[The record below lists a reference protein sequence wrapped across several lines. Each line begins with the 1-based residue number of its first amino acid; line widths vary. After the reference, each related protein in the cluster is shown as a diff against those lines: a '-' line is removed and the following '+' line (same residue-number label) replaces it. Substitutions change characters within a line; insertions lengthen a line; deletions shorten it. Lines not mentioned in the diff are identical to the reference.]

1 MDEKYSEAVKT
12 AFLHYHK
19 KGWVYQGERVINW
32 CPRCQTSLSDL
43 EIEHN
48 EQKGKLYFIKYPDKK
63 RRELHNSSHNAPRN
77 NARRHGRGGKSQ

>member
-19 KGWVYQGERVINW
+19 KGWIYQGERVISW

-43 EIEHN
+43 EIEYL
-48 EQKGKLYFIKYPDKK
+48 EQQSKLYFIKYPIK
-63 RRELHNSSHNAPRN
+63 SSHLEAELQVDLKLRFQVCGC
-77 NARRHGRGGKSQ
+77 RHN